1 MSILATFIERPCAG
15 AQNWDISKA
24 WSLASSLQPDVCA
37 SLLAFEALVC
47 SVTFFWKK
55 DLEISI
61 IQLWEIGNLSGSEY
75 SFVEQI
81 MFSEW
86 LLHAILLGSGDTKM
100 YKTWVSAILVGNAGR
115 IDNYNVMW

>member
-1 MSILATFIERPCAG
+1 MELGLKPTDWC
-15 AQNWDISKA
+15 
-24 WSLASSLQPDVCA
+24 VCLFSGIWGF
-37 SLLAFEALVC
+37 SLLCYCFL
-47 SVTFFWKK
+47 KK

-61 IQLWEIGNLSGSEY
+61 IQLWEIGDLSGSEY

-100 YKTWVSAILVGNAGR
+100 YKTWLSAILVGNAGR
-115 IDNYNVMW
+115 VDNYNVMW